1 MGVFQGNAGT
11 NPNQSVF
18 TSDIGSLTRLATSA
32 PFQKYLI
39 EEIFQKSA
47 FVQSGILAPEA
58 RLSNTIGTR
67 IEVPFFDPLDYTEE
81 SVESSNSWGT
91 NGAGFYTTQKTTA
104 STQYATI
111 TNRGAAFAMDDLSEV
126 QTGEDAL
133 NAIRSQLST
142 DMARKMEQKLL
153 FMLQGIV
160 GPSGPLAATNSLDV
174 SGTDAGALTEANY
187 LTAQNVVAA
196 KYLLSE
202 RANDLNAI
210 AMHPLCAAYLEQIG
224 MLTFSTDSLVSGG
237 NIQWG
242 GGGVGVTNTQIGY
255 FAGLRVVVD
264 SQMPIRGTAGQ
275 AQQFVSYLF
284 NDGAI
289 KTGQQFAMQIET
301 ERNILSLQDIM
312 AVTYNNVM
320 HLPGVSW
327 AGSFD
332 GPTNAQ
338 LAEPTNWSLA
348 YSVPQLCGLVELV
361 TNSPFGGTV

>member
-11 NPNQSVF
+11 SPNQSVF

-47 FVQSGILAPEA
+47 FVQSGVLSPES

-81 SVESSNSWGT
+81 TVASSNDWGT

-111 TNRGAAFAMDDLSEV
+111 TNRGAAFAMDDLSQV

-153 FMLQGIV
+153 FMLQGIL
-160 GPSGPLAATNSLDV
+160 GPAGPLAATNSLDV

-242 GGGVGVTNTQIGY
+242 GGGVGVTNTQIGW

-264 SQMPIRGTAGQ
+264 SQMPVRAG
-275 AQQFVSYLF
+275 L
-284 NDGAI
+284 
-289 KTGQQFAMQIET
+289 
-301 ERNILSLQDIM
+301 
-312 AVTYNNVM
+312 
-320 HLPGVSW
+320 
-327 AGSFD
+327 
-332 GPTNAQ
+332 
-338 LAEPTNWSLA
+338 
-348 YSVPQLCGLVELV
+348 
-361 TNSPFGGTV
+361 

>member
-1 MGVFQGNAGT
+1 
-11 NPNQSVF
+11 
-18 TSDIGSLTRLATSA
+18 
-32 PFQKYLI
+32 
-39 EEIFQKSA
+39 
-47 FVQSGILAPEA
+47 
-58 RLSNTIGTR
+58 
-67 IEVPFFDPLDYTEE
+67 
-81 SVESSNSWGT
+81 
-91 NGAGFYTTQKTTA
+91 
-104 STQYATI
+104 
-111 TNRGAAFAMDDLSEV
+111 
-126 QTGEDAL
+126 
-133 NAIRSQLST
+133 
-142 DMARKMEQKLL
+142 MARKMEQKLL

-160 GPSGPLAATNSLDV
+160 GPAGPLAATNSLDV

-196 KYLLSE
+196 KYKLSE

-242 GGGVGVTNTQIGY
+242 GGGVGVTNTQIGF
-255 FAGLRVVVD
+255 FAGLKVVVD
-264 SQMPIRGTAGQ
+264 SQMPVRGTAGQ

-284 NDGAI
+284 DEGAI

-338 LAEPTNWSLA
+338 LAEP
-348 YSVPQLCGLVELV
+348 
-361 TNSPFGGTV
+361 

>member
-11 NPNQSVF
+11 SPNQSVF

-39 EEIFQKSA
+39 QEIFQKSA
-47 FVQSGILAPEA
+47 FVQSGILSPEGA
-58 RLSNTIGTR
+58 LSNTIGTR
-67 IEVPFFDPLDYTEE
+67 IEVPFFDPLNYTEE
-81 SVESSNSWGT
+81 TVSSSNDWGA

-111 TNRGAAFAMDDLSEV
+111 TNRGAAFAMDDLSVV
-126 QTGEDAL
+126 QTGEDSL

-142 DMARKMEQKLL
+142 DMSRKIEQKLL
-153 FMLQGIV
+153 FMLQGIL
-160 GPSGPLAATNSLDV
+160 GPTGPLAATNTLDV
-174 SGTDAGALTEANY
+174 SGTDATALTEANY

-196 KYLLSE
+196 KYLLTE

-224 MLTFSTDSLVSGG
+224 MLTFSTDALVSGG

-242 GGGVGVTNTQIGY
+242 GGGVGVTNTQVGY
-255 FAGLRVVVD
+255 FAGLRVVSD
-264 SQMPIRGTAGQ
+264 SQMPIRGAGGE

-289 KTGQQFAMQIET
+289 KTGQQFAIKIES

-320 HLPGVSW
+320 HIPGISW
-327 AGSFD
+327 AGAFD
-332 GPTNAQ
+332 GPTNPQ
-338 LAEPTNWSLA
+338 LADPTNWSLA
-348 YSVPQLCGLVELV
+348 YSEPRLCGVVELV

>member
-11 NPNQSVF
+11 SPNQSVF

-47 FVQSGILAPEA
+47 FVRSGILATDG
-58 RLSNTIGTR
+58 RMNNTIGSR

-81 SVESSNSWGT
+81 NVQSSNDWGT

-111 TNRGAAFAMDDLSEV
+111 TTRGASFAMDDLSEV
-126 QTGEDAL
+126 QTGENAL

-153 FMLQGIV
+153 FMLQGII
-160 GPSGPLAATNSLDV
+160 GPAGPLAATNSLDV
-174 SGTDAGALTEANY
+174 SGTDAAALNEANY

-224 MLTFSTDSLVSGG
+224 MLTFSTDSMVAGG
-237 NIQWG
+237 DITWG
-242 GGGVGVTNTQIGY
+242 GGGVGVTNTQIGW

-284 NDGAI
+284 DDGAI
-289 KTGQQFAMQIET
+289 KTGSQFPMNIET
-301 ERNILSLQDIM
+301 QRNILSLQDIM

-327 AGSFD
+327 AASFD

-338 LAEPTNWSLA
+338 LGTPTNWSLA
-348 YSVPQLCGLVELV
+348 YEVPQLCGVVELV